1 MGNLLPV
8 AARVPVRS
16 GERATAVGKRR
27 GTGERERAMFGIARR
42 NWALRLSV
50 VLNVCVL
57 LYVCAHFGSSGPW
70 IEEPPTNWA
79 APLQTETFELG
90 SNGTQKGAGTAASSV
105 LPATKDAAK
114 GRAGHRTEGRPS
126 ANITSGPTT
135 NEVKVDPID
144 KSDRTRNRTTVARSN
159 ATVTRPSMT
168 LKEAILCNE
177 KPTEPRRAQR
187 GDYWVLYNY
196 VPMSMAVRCWESVT
210 YTTHADYTF
219 LDNLEPLLERWRA
232 PISIAMHA
240 PGTDFSATLD
250 AIKYSRNCGSPLV
263 SQLVT
268 FHVFFSSKH
277 VPKVVPPTEKV
288 ISETYNCSLG
298 PPWVNVTLSKMY
310 KNEKKLLYPVNVGR
324 NIARESAPT
333 FYVFASDIEL
343 YPNPN
348 LPDKFLD
355 MIRRKDQPAL
365 YKPNPKVF
373 VLSIFE
379 VDEKSQPPDN
389 KTHLVQML
397 KAGTA
402 IPFHKKLCSGCHNV
416 PRSKEWQEAPETE
429 ELHIFHVG
437 KRTGSFVHWE
447 PIFIGTNND
456 PLYDER
462 LSWEGKSDKMT
473 QGYALCVLDYDFL
486 ILDNAFLV
494 HRPGIKIFK
503 KDPHREML
511 TAKTN
516 ALIKKIIVPE
526 LKILYGTRKGCAV

>member
-1 MGNLLPV
+1 M
-8 AARVPVRS
+8 S
-16 GERATAVGKRR
+16 
-27 GTGERERAMFGIARR
+27 MIGIARR

-70 IEEPPTNWA
+70 IEEPPTNWGA
-79 APLQTETFELG
+79 SLQSETFGVVDL
-90 SNGTQKGAGTAASSV
+90 SNGTQKGATSSA
-105 LPATKDAAK
+105 LPATKDSKGVSLANP
-114 GRAGHRTEGRPS
+114 GRARLITARP
-126 ANITSGPTT
+126 TP
-135 NEVKVDPID
+135 NEAKDGGLD
-144 KSDRTRNRTTVARSN
+144 KAERPYNRTVKNGTSTFHRAMS
-159 ATVTRPSMT
+159 
-168 LKEAILCNE
+168 LQEAIPCNE
-177 KPTEPRRAQR
+177 KSSEPRRAQR

-219 LDNLEPLLERWRA
+219 LDNLEPLLEGWRA
-232 PISIAMHA
+232 PISIAMYA

-277 VPKVVPPTEKV
+277 VPKVVPPSEKV
-288 ISETYNCSLG
+288 VSDTYNCSLG
-298 PPWVNVTLSKMY
+298 PPWVNVTISKMY

-343 YPNPN
+343 YPSPN
-348 LPDKFLD
+348 LPAKFVE
-355 MIRRKDQPAL
+355 MIRRRDQPAL

-379 VDEKSQPPDN
+379 VDEKSRPPKN

-416 PRSKEWQEAPETE
+416 PQSKEWLDAPETE
-429 ELHIFHVG
+429 GLHVFHVG

-447 PIFIGTNND
+447 PIFIGSNND

-494 HRPGIKIFK
+494 HRPGIKTLK

-516 ALIKKIIVPE
+516 TLIKKIIVPE

>member
-1 MGNLLPV
+1 MSLISIL
-8 AARVPVRS
+8 
-16 GERATAVGKRR
+16 
-27 GTGERERAMFGIARR
+27 RR
-42 NWALRLSV
+42 NWALRVSV
-50 VLNVCVL
+50 VLNICVL

-79 APLQTETFELG
+79 APLQSETFGAVDLV
-90 SNGTQKGAGTAASSV
+90 NGTQKGATSASAV
-105 LPATKDAAK
+105 PATKDAGGKGPRGGNTTSLARARLVTTRPTPNEAK
-114 GRAGHRTEGRPS
+114 GAASVDKNDHRHNLTAKNGTPNVRPTMS
-126 ANITSGPTT
+126 
-135 NEVKVDPID
+135 
-144 KSDRTRNRTTVARSN
+144 
-159 ATVTRPSMT
+159 
-168 LKEAILCNE
+168 LKEAVPCKE
-177 KPTEPRRAQR
+177 KSLEPRRAQR

-240 PGTDFSATLD
+240 PGTDFPATLD
-250 AIKYSRNCGSPLV
+250 AIKYSRNCGSPLIA
-263 SQLVT
+263 QLVS

-277 VPKVVPPTEKV
+277 VPKVVPPSEKV
-288 ISETYNCSLG
+288 MSDTYNCTLG

-343 YPNPN
+343 YPNPD
-348 LPDKFLD
+348 LPAKFLE
-355 MIRRKDQPAL
+355 MIRRRDQPAL

-379 VDEKSQPPDN
+379 VDDKSQPPNN
-389 KTHLVQML
+389 KTHLGQML

-416 PRSKEWQEAPETE
+416 PRSKEWQEAPETKD
-429 ELHIFHVG
+429 LHIFHVG

>member
-1 MGNLLPV
+1 MSIV
-8 AARVPVRS
+8 A
-16 GERATAVGKRR
+16 
-27 GTGERERAMFGIARR
+27 IARR

-57 LYVCAHFGSSGPW
+57 LYVCAHIGSSGPW

-79 APLQTETFELG
+79 AAAPLQADTYGNGLNDLV
-90 SNGTQKGAGTAASSV
+90 NGTQKGAAAGASFSSSSSSAALV
-105 LPATKDAAK
+105 GATNNAAPTNNGGA
-114 GRAGHRTEGRPS
+114 GRSLGISLVTTTPPNRAKAEALDKPQEYSRNQTVR
-126 ANITSGPTT
+126 NNTT
-135 NEVKVDPID
+135 N
-144 KSDRTRNRTTVARSN
+144 VAREPMSL
-159 ATVTRPSMT
+159 R
-168 LKEAILCNE
+168 EAVACNE
-177 KPTEPRRAQR
+177 KSTEPRRAQR

-196 VPMSMAVRCWESVT
+196 VPMSMAVKCWESVT

-240 PGTDFSATLD
+240 PGTDFPATLD
-250 AIKYSRNCGSPLV
+250 AIRYSRNCGSPLV

-277 VPKVVPPTEKV
+277 VPKVIPPSEK
-288 ISETYNCSLG
+288 IASDTYNCSLG
-298 PPWVNVTLSKMY
+298 PPWVNVSLAKMY

-333 FYVFASDIEL
+333 FYVFPSDIEL
-343 YPNPN
+343 YPSPN
-348 LPDKFLD
+348 LPDKFLE
-355 MIRRKDQPAL
+355 MIRKRDQPAL
-365 YKPNPKVF
+365 HKPNPKVF

-379 VDEKSQPPDN
+379 VDEKSQPPNN
-389 KTHLVQML
+389 KTRLIQML

-416 PRSKEWQEAPETE
+416 PKSKEWQETPETE
-429 ELHIFHVG
+429 NLHVFHVG

-456 PLYDER
+456 PFYDER

-503 KDPHREML
+503 KDPHRDML

-516 ALIKKIIVPE
+516 ALIKKIIMPE
-526 LKILYGTRKGCAV
+526 LKVLYGTRKGCAV

>member
-1 MGNLLPV
+1 MSMLSIL
-8 AARVPVRS
+8 
-16 GERATAVGKRR
+16 
-27 GTGERERAMFGIARR
+27 RR
-42 NWALRLSV
+42 NWALRVSV
-50 VLNVCVL
+50 VLNICVL

-79 APLQTETFELG
+79 APLQSETFGAVDLV
-90 SNGTQKGAGTAASSV
+90 NGTQKGATSSAV
-105 LPATKDAAK
+105 LAIKDASNKSAR
-114 GRAGHRTEGRPS
+114 GNTTSLARARLLTTR
-126 ANITSGPTT
+126 PTT
-135 NEVKVDPID
+135 NEAKADNKNGDGPEHRHNQTA
-144 KSDRTRNRTTVARSN
+144 KSGLPVVQSAMSLN
-159 ATVTRPSMT
+159 
-168 LKEAILCNE
+168 EAVQCNE
-177 KPTEPRRAQR
+177 KSLEPRRAQR

-196 VPMSMAVRCWESVT
+196 VPMSIAVRCWESVT

-240 PGTDFSATLD
+240 PGTDFAATLD
-250 AIKYSRNCGSPLV
+250 AIKYSRNCGSSLV

-277 VPKVVPPTEKV
+277 VPKMVPPTEKV
-288 ISETYNCSLG
+288 MSDSYNCTLG

-333 FYVFASDIEL
+333 FYVLASDIEL
-343 YPNPN
+343 YPNPD
-348 LPDKFLD
+348 LPAKFLE
-355 MIRRKDQPAL
+355 MIRKRDQPAL

-379 VDEKSQPPDN
+379 VDEKSQPPNN
-389 KTHLVQML
+389 KTHLAQML

-416 PRSKEWQEAPETE
+416 PRSKEWQEAAETE
-429 ELHIFHVG
+429 DLHVFHVG

-447 PIFIGTNND
+447 PIFIGSNND

-503 KDPHREML
+503 KDVHREML

-516 ALIKKIIVPE
+516 ALIRKIIVPE

>member
-1 MGNLLPV
+1 MSI
-8 AARVPVRS
+8 AA
-16 GERATAVGKRR
+16 
-27 GTGERERAMFGIARR
+27 IARR

-57 LYVCAHFGSSGPW
+57 LYVCAHIGSSGPW

-79 APLQTETFELG
+79 AAAPLQSDTYDNLV
-90 SNGTQKGAGTAASSV
+90 NGTQKGAAAAAASSSSSSSSSSAALV
-105 LPATKDAAK
+105 GATNNAAPTNN
-114 GRAGHRTEGRPS
+114 GGAGRPLGIILVTTTPPPNG
-126 ANITSGPTT
+126 AKAETVDKPQEHPHNQTMKNGTS
-135 NEVKVDPID
+135 
-144 KSDRTRNRTTVARSN
+144 S
-159 ATVTRPSMT
+159 VTREPMS
-168 LKEAILCNE
+168 LKEAVPCNE
-177 KPTEPRRAQR
+177 KSTEPRRAQR

-240 PGTDFSATLD
+240 PGTDFPATLD
-250 AIKYSRNCGSPLV
+250 AIRYSRNCGSPLV

-268 FHVFFSSKH
+268 FHIFFSSKH
-277 VPKVVPPTEKV
+277 VPKVIPSSEK
-288 ISETYNCSLG
+288 ITADTYNCTLG
-298 PPWVNVTLSKMY
+298 PPWVNVSLAKMY

-343 YPNPN
+343 YPSPN
-348 LPDKFLD
+348 LPVKFLE
-355 MIRRKDQPAL
+355 MIRRREQPAL
-365 YKPNPKVF
+365 HKPNPKLF

-379 VDEKSQPPDN
+379 VDEKSQPPNN
-389 KTHLVQML
+389 KTHLIQML
-397 KAGTA
+397 KAGTV

-416 PRSKEWQEAPETE
+416 PKSKEWQEAPETE
-429 ELHIFHVG
+429 DLHIFHVG

-456 PLYDER
+456 PFYDER

-503 KDPHREML
+503 KDPHRDML

-516 ALIKKIIVPE
+516 ALIKKIIMPE
-526 LKILYGTRKGCAV
+526 LKVLYGTRKGCAV

>member
-1 MGNLLPV
+1 M
-8 AARVPVRS
+8 S
-16 GERATAVGKRR
+16 
-27 GTGERERAMFGIARR
+27 MFSILRR
-42 NWALRLSV
+42 NWALRVSV
-50 VLNVCVL
+50 VLNICVL

-79 APLQTETFELG
+79 APLQSETFSTADLV
-90 SNGTQKGAGTAASSV
+90 NGTQKGAASSSV
-105 LPATKDAAK
+105 VPATKDAGSKGSRGGNVTKLARARLLTTKPTLNNEAK
-114 GRAGHRTEGRPS
+114 VETVDKTDQRRNQTVKNEAPIVRPTMS
-126 ANITSGPTT
+126 
-135 NEVKVDPID
+135 
-144 KSDRTRNRTTVARSN
+144 
-159 ATVTRPSMT
+159 
-168 LKEAILCNE
+168 LKEAVLCNE
-177 KPTEPRRAQR
+177 KSSEPRRAQR

-240 PGTDFSATLD
+240 PGTDFPATLD

-277 VPKVVPPTEKV
+277 VPKVVPPSEKV
-288 ISETYNCSLG
+288 MSGTYNCTLG
-298 PPWVNVTLSKMY
+298 PPWINVTLSKMY

-343 YPNPN
+343 YPSPN
-348 LPDKFLD
+348 LPAKFLD

-379 VDEKSQPPDN
+379 VDEKNQPPNN
-389 KTHLVQML
+389 KTHLIQML

-416 PRSKEWQEAPETE
+416 PRSKEWQETPETE
-429 ELHIFHVG
+429 DLHVFHVG

-486 ILDNAFLV
+486 ILDNSFLV

-503 KDPHREML
+503 KDAHREML

-516 ALIKKIIVPE
+516 ALIKKIIIPE

>member
-1 MGNLLPV
+1 M
-8 AARVPVRS
+8 
-16 GERATAVGKRR
+16 
-27 GTGERERAMFGIARR
+27 
-42 NWALRLSV
+42 
-50 VLNVCVL
+50 LNICVL

-79 APLQTETFELG
+79 APLQADTFASVDLV
-90 SNGTQKGAGTAASSV
+90 NGTQKGATSSAV
-105 LPATKDAAK
+105 PATKDAGGKGAGGGGNMTSMARARLLTTRPTPNEAK
-114 GRAGHRTEGRPS
+114 AEPVDKDHRH
-126 ANITSGPTT
+126 
-135 NEVKVDPID
+135 
-144 KSDRTRNRTTVARSN
+144 NRTVKSGTPV
-159 ATVTRPSMT
+159 VRPTMS
-168 LKEAILCNE
+168 LKEAVPCNE
-177 KPTEPRRAQR
+177 KSMEPRRAQR

-240 PGTDFSATLD
+240 PGTDFAATLD

-277 VPKVVPPTEKV
+277 VPKTVPPSEKV
-288 ISETYNCSLG
+288 VSDTYNCTLG

-333 FYVFASDIEL
+333 FYIFASDIEL

-348 LPDKFLD
+348 LPTTFLE
-355 MIRRKDQPAL
+355 MIRKRDQPAL

-379 VDEKSQPPDN
+379 VDEKSQPPNN
-389 KTHLVQML
+389 KTQLGQML

-429 ELHIFHVG
+429 GLHVFHVG

-511 TAKTN
+511 TSKTN

>member
-1 MGNLLPV
+1 MSIV
-8 AARVPVRS
+8 A
-16 GERATAVGKRR
+16 
-27 GTGERERAMFGIARR
+27 IARR
-42 NWALRLSV
+42 NWALRLSI

-57 LYVCAHFGSSGPW
+57 LYVCTNIGSSGPW

-79 APLQTETFELG
+79 AAAPLQQEAFAVNDLA
-90 SNGTQKGAGTAASSV
+90 NGTQKGAAASLSSAS
-105 LPATKDAAK
+105 LAASATKDAAP
-114 GRAGHRTEGRPS
+114 GTNNGGGARIRLVTTTPS
-126 ANITSGPTT
+126 PNGAKAEPLDKLQDHPRNQTAKNGTTS
-135 NEVKVDPID
+135 
-144 KSDRTRNRTTVARSN
+144 VAHEPMS
-159 ATVTRPSMT
+159 
-168 LKEAILCNE
+168 LKEAVPCNE
-177 KPTEPRRAQR
+177 KSTEPRRAQR

-196 VPMSMAVRCWESVT
+196 VPMSMSVRCWESVT

-219 LDNLEPLLERWRA
+219 LDNLEALLERWRA

-240 PGTDFSATLD
+240 PGTDFPATLD
-250 AIKYSRNCGSPLV
+250 AIRYSRNCGSPLV

-277 VPKVVPPTEKV
+277 VPKLVPPSEKIV
-288 ISETYNCSLG
+288 SDTYNCSLG
-298 PPWVNVTLSKMY
+298 PPWVNVSLAKMY

-324 NIARESAPT
+324 NIAREAAPT
-333 FYVFASDIEL
+333 LYVFPSDIEL
-343 YPNPN
+343 YPSPN
-348 LPDKFLD
+348 LPAKFLE
-355 MIRRKDQPAL
+355 MIRRRDQPAL
-365 YKPNPKVF
+365 HKPNPKVF

-379 VDEKSQPPDN
+379 VDEKSQPPNN
-389 KTHLVQML
+389 KTRLVQML
-397 KAGTA
+397 KTGTA

-416 PRSKEWQEAPETE
+416 PKSKEWQDAPETDD
-429 ELHIFHVG
+429 LHVFHVG

-503 KDPHREML
+503 KDPHRDML

-516 ALIKKIIVPE
+516 ALIKKIIMPE
-526 LKILYGTRKGCAV
+526 LKVLYGTRKGCAV

>member
-1 MGNLLPV
+1 M
-8 AARVPVRS
+8 S
-16 GERATAVGKRR
+16 
-27 GTGERERAMFGIARR
+27 MFSILRR
-42 NWALRLSV
+42 NWALRVSV
-50 VLNVCVL
+50 VLNICVL

-79 APLQTETFELG
+79 APLQSETFGAVDLV
-90 SNGTQKGAGTAASSV
+90 NGTQKGATSSIV
-105 LPATKDAAK
+105 PATKDANGK
-114 GRAGHRTEGRPS
+114 GSSSRGGNTTSLARARLLT
-126 ANITSGPTT
+126 
-135 NEVKVDPID
+135 
-144 KSDRTRNRTTVARSN
+144 
-159 ATVTRPSMT
+159 TRPTPNEAKVESVDKTDQRRNQTEKNDASIVRPTMS
-168 LKEAILCNE
+168 LKEAVLCNE
-177 KPTEPRRAQR
+177 KSSEPRRAQR

-196 VPMSMAVRCWESVT
+196 VPMSIAVRCWESVT

-240 PGTDFSATLD
+240 PGTDFPATLD
-250 AIKYSRNCGSPLV
+250 AIKYSRNCGSSLV

-277 VPKVVPPTEKV
+277 VPKVVPPSEKV
-288 ISETYNCSLG
+288 VSDTYNCSLG

-348 LPDKFLD
+348 LPAKFLE
-355 MIRRKDQPAL
+355 MIRRRDQPAL

-379 VDEKSQPPDN
+379 VDEKNQPPNN

-429 ELHIFHVG
+429 DLHVFHVG

-503 KDPHREML
+503 KDAHREML

-516 ALIKKIIVPE
+516 ALIKKIIIPE

>member
-1 MGNLLPV
+1 MSI
-8 AARVPVRS
+8 AAV
-16 GERATAVGKRR
+16 
-27 GTGERERAMFGIARR
+27 ARR
-42 NWALRLSV
+42 NWALRLSI

-79 APLQTETFELG
+79 APEGYGGAVNDLA
-90 SNGTQKGAGTAASSV
+90 NGTQKGAATSSASSAVASSV
-105 LPATKDAAK
+105 VGNVKDVAPGTNNAGARIRLVTTTLPPNGAKVETVDKPQEHPRNQTVKNGTISVAREPMSLKDAV
-114 GRAGHRTEGRPS
+114 P
-126 ANITSGPTT
+126 
-135 NEVKVDPID
+135 
-144 KSDRTRNRTTVARSN
+144 
-159 ATVTRPSMT
+159 
-168 LKEAILCNE
+168 CNE
-177 KPTEPRRAQR
+177 KATTPRRAQR

-196 VPMSMAVRCWESVT
+196 VPMSMAVKCWESVT

-219 LDNLEPLLERWRA
+219 LDNLEPLLERWQA

-240 PGTDFSATLD
+240 PGTDFPATLD
-250 AIKYSRNCGSPLV
+250 AIRYSRNCGSPLV

-268 FHVFFSSKH
+268 FHIFFSSKH
-277 VPKVVPPTEKV
+277 VPKVVPSPEK
-288 ISETYNCSLG
+288 IASDTYNCSLG
-298 PPWVNVTLSKMY
+298 PPWVNVSFAKMY

-333 FYVFASDIEL
+333 YFMFASDIEL
-343 YPNPN
+343 YPSPN
-348 LPDKFLD
+348 LPAKFLE
-355 MIRRKDQPAL
+355 MIRRRDQPAL

-379 VDEKSQPPDN
+379 VDEKSQPPNN
-389 KTHLVQML
+389 KTQLVQML

-416 PRSKEWQEAPETE
+416 PKSKEWQEAPETE
-429 ELHIFHVG
+429 DLHVFHVG

-486 ILDNAFLV
+486 ILDNVFLV

-503 KDPHREML
+503 KDPHRDML

-516 ALIKKIIVPE
+516 ALIKKIIMPE
-526 LKILYGTRKGCAV
+526 LKVLYGTRKGCAV

>member
-1 MGNLLPV
+1 MKYIIVILYLNSSKE
-8 AARVPVRS
+8 AVRDAS
-16 GERATAVGKRR
+16 GMSIEVFIRLVGVRHRALFTMR
-27 GTGERERAMFGIARR
+27 
-42 NWALRLSV
+42 
-50 VLNVCVL
+50 
-57 LYVCAHFGSSGPW
+57 
-70 IEEPPTNWA
+70 
-79 APLQTETFELG
+79 
-90 SNGTQKGAGTAASSV
+90 NGT
-105 LPATKDAAK
+105 
-114 GRAGHRTEGRPS
+114 
-126 ANITSGPTT
+126 TS
-135 NEVKVDPID
+135 
-144 KSDRTRNRTTVARSN
+144 VAREPMSLRD
-159 ATVTRPSMT
+159 AVP
-168 LKEAILCNE
+168 CHE
-177 KPTEPRRAQR
+177 KSTEPRRAQR

-240 PGTDFSATLD
+240 PGTDFPATLD
-250 AIKYSRNCGSPLV
+250 AIRYSRNCGSPLV

-277 VPKVVPPTEKV
+277 VPKVIPPSEK
-288 ISETYNCSLG
+288 IASDTYNCSLG
-298 PPWVNVTLSKMY
+298 APWVNVSLAKMY

-333 FYVFASDIEL
+333 FYVFPSDIEL
-343 YPNPN
+343 YPSPN
-348 LPDKFLD
+348 LPVKFLE
-355 MIRRKDQPAL
+355 MIRKRDQPAL

-379 VDEKSQPPDN
+379 VDEKSQPPNN
-389 KTHLVQML
+389 KTRLIQML
-397 KAGTA
+397 KTGTA

-416 PRSKEWQEAPETE
+416 PKSKEWQEAPETE
-429 ELHIFHVG
+429 DLHVFHVG

-456 PLYDER
+456 PFYDER

-503 KDPHREML
+503 KDPHRDML

-516 ALIKKIIVPE
+516 ALIKKIIMPE
-526 LKILYGTRKGCAV
+526 LKVLYGTRKGCAV

>member
-1 MGNLLPV
+1 MLSIL
-8 AARVPVRS
+8 
-16 GERATAVGKRR
+16 
-27 GTGERERAMFGIARR
+27 RR
-42 NWALRLSV
+42 NWALRVSV
-50 VLNVCVL
+50 VLNICVL
-57 LYVCAHFGSSGPW
+57 LYVCAHYGSSGPW

-79 APLQTETFELG
+79 APLQSETFGGVEPV
-90 SNGTQKGAGTAASSV
+90 NGTQKGAATSSAV
-105 LPATKDAAK
+105 PTTKEGAGK
-114 GRAGHRTEGRPS
+114 GARNGNKTGQIRARHLVTR
-126 ANITSGPTT
+126 PTT
-135 NEVKVDPID
+135 NDEARPDPVHGAESRRRNQTV
-144 KSDRTRNRTTVARSN
+144 KSDAPVIQPTMS
-159 ATVTRPSMT
+159 
-168 LKEAILCNE
+168 LKEAVPCNE
-177 KPTEPRRAQR
+177 KSMEPRRAQR

-240 PGTDFSATLD
+240 PGTDFAATLD

-288 ISETYNCSLG
+288 ISDTYNCTLG
-298 PPWVNVTLSKMY
+298 PPWINVTLSKMY

-343 YPNPN
+343 YPNPD
-348 LPDKFLD
+348 LPAKFLE
-355 MIRRKDQPAL
+355 MIRRRDQPAL

-379 VDEKSQPPDN
+379 VDEKSQPPNN

-429 ELHIFHVG
+429 DLHVFHVG

-511 TAKTN
+511 TVKTN
-516 ALIKKIIVPE
+516 ALIRKIIVPE
-526 LKILYGTRKGCAV
+526 LKILYGIRKGCAV

>member
-1 MGNLLPV
+1 M
-8 AARVPVRS
+8 S
-16 GERATAVGKRR
+16 
-27 GTGERERAMFGIARR
+27 MFSILRR
-42 NWALRLSV
+42 NWALRVSV
-50 VLNVCVL
+50 VLNICVL

-79 APLQTETFELG
+79 APLQSDTFGAVELV
-90 SNGTQKGAGTAASSV
+90 NGTQKGATSSA
-105 LPATKDAAK
+105 LPATKGAH
-114 GRAGHRTEGRPS
+114 G
-126 ANITSGPTT
+126 ANATSLA
-135 NEVKVDPID
+135 
-144 KSDRTRNRTTVARSN
+144 RTRLLT
-159 ATVTRPSMT
+159 TRPSPEGKLETVDNSRGRNQTVNSSLPSARSTMS

-177 KPTEPRRAQR
+177 KSLNPRRAQR

-240 PGTDFSATLD
+240 PGTDFAATLD
-250 AIKYSRNCGSPLV
+250 AIKYSRNCGSPLI

-277 VPKVVPPTEKV
+277 VPKVVPPSEKV
-288 ISETYNCSLG
+288 MSDTYNCSLG
-298 PPWVNVTLSKMY
+298 PPWVNVTFSKMY

-333 FYVFASDIEL
+333 HYVCASDIEL
-343 YPNPN
+343 YPSPN
-348 LPDKFLD
+348 LPAKFLE
-355 MIRRKDQPAL
+355 MIRRRDQLSL

-379 VDEKSQPPDN
+379 VDEKSQPPNN
-389 KTHLVQML
+389 KTQLAQML

-402 IPFHKKLCSGCHNV
+402 IPFHKKLCSSCHNV

-429 ELHIFHVG
+429 GLHVFHVG

-447 PIFIGTNND
+447 PIFIGTNHD

-486 ILDNAFLV
+486 ILDNAFLI

>member
-1 MGNLLPV
+1 MSII
-8 AARVPVRS
+8 A
-16 GERATAVGKRR
+16 
-27 GTGERERAMFGIARR
+27 IARR

-57 LYVCAHFGSSGPW
+57 LYVCAHIGSSGPW

-79 APLQTETFELG
+79 AAPETYDLAT
-90 SNGTQKGAGTAASSV
+90 NGTQKGVATSLSSSSSSAAV
-105 LPATKDAAK
+105 AVKDATSANNNN
-114 GRAGHRTEGRPS
+114 GVGRPLR
-126 ANITSGPTT
+126 IRLVTT
-135 NEVKVDPID
+135 TLPPNNGAKAETLD
-144 KSDRTRNRTTVARSN
+144 KSREHPRNQTAKNGTSNIAREPMS
-159 ATVTRPSMT
+159 
-168 LKEAILCNE
+168 LKEAVDCNE
-177 KPTEPRRAQR
+177 KSTEPRRAQR

-240 PGTDFSATLD
+240 PGTDFPATLN
-250 AIKYSRNCGSPLV
+250 AIRYSRNCGSPLV

-277 VPKVVPPTEKV
+277 VPKMVPPSEKIV
-288 ISETYNCSLG
+288 SDTYNCSLG
-298 PPWVNVTLSKMY
+298 PPWVNVSLAKMY

-333 FYVFASDIEL
+333 FYVFPSDIEL
-343 YPNPN
+343 YPSPN
-348 LPDKFLD
+348 LPTKFLE
-355 MIRRKDQPAL
+355 MIRRRDQPAL
-365 YKPNPKVF
+365 HKPNPKVF

-379 VDEKSQPPDN
+379 VDEKSQPPNN
-389 KTHLVQML
+389 KTHLIQML

-416 PRSKEWQEAPETE
+416 PKSKEWQEAPETE
-429 ELHIFHVG
+429 DLHVFHVG

-447 PIFIGTNND
+447 PIFIQRMSKKN
-456 PLYDER
+456 Y
-462 LSWEGKSDKMT
+462 SDTSIFIVCK

-503 KDPHREML
+503 KDTHRDML

-516 ALIKKIIVPE
+516 ALIKKIIMPE
-526 LKILYGTRKGCAV
+526 LKVLYGTRKGCAV

>member
-1 MGNLLPV
+1 M
-8 AARVPVRS
+8 S
-16 GERATAVGKRR
+16 I
-27 GTGERERAMFGIARR
+27 IAIGRR

-57 LYVCAHFGSSGPW
+57 LYVCAHIGSSGPW

-79 APLQTETFELG
+79 AAPETYDLG
-90 SNGTQKGAGTAASSV
+90 NGTQKGVATSLSSSSSSSSSSSV
-105 LPATKDAAK
+105 AIVVKDATPANNNNNN
-114 GRAGHRTEGRPS
+114 GGGAGRPLRIRLVTTTPPPNNGAKAEALDKS
-126 ANITSGPTT
+126 REHPRNQTARNTTT
-135 NEVKVDPID
+135 N
-144 KSDRTRNRTTVARSN
+144 NVAHEPMS
-159 ATVTRPSMT
+159 S
-168 LKEAILCNE
+168 KEAIACNE
-177 KPTEPRRAQR
+177 KSTEPRRAQR

-240 PGTDFSATLD
+240 PGTDFPATLN
-250 AIKYSRNCGSPLV
+250 AIRYSRNCGSPLV

-277 VPKVVPPTEKV
+277 VPKMVPPSEKIV
-288 ISETYNCSLG
+288 SDTYNCSLA
-298 PPWVNVTLSKMY
+298 PPWVNVSLAKMY

-333 FYVFASDIEL
+333 FYVFPSDIEL
-343 YPNPN
+343 YPSPN
-348 LPDKFLD
+348 LPTKFLE
-355 MIRRKDQPAL
+355 MIRRRDQPAL
-365 YKPNPKVF
+365 HKPNPKVF
-373 VLSIFE
+373 VLPIFE
-379 VDEKSQPPDN
+379 VDEKSQAPNN

-416 PRSKEWQEAPETE
+416 PKSKEWLEALETE
-429 ELHIFHVG
+429 DLHVFHVG

-503 KDPHREML
+503 KDTHRDML

-516 ALIKKIIVPE
+516 ALIKKIIMPE
-526 LKILYGTRKGCAV
+526 LKVLYGTRKGCAV

>member
-1 MGNLLPV
+1 M
-8 AARVPVRS
+8 S
-16 GERATAVGKRR
+16 
-27 GTGERERAMFGIARR
+27 MFSILRR
-42 NWALRLSV
+42 NWALRVSV

-79 APLQTETFELG
+79 APLQSETFSGVDIL
-90 SNGTQKGAGTAASSV
+90 NGTQKGATLSV
-105 LPATKDAAK
+105 VPATKDANGKSVRGGNTTSLARTRLITTRPTPNEAK
-114 GRAGHRTEGRPS
+114 AEIAEIS
-126 ANITSGPTT
+126 
-135 NEVKVDPID
+135 D
-144 KSDRTRNRTTVARSN
+144 KSEHRSN
-159 ATVTRPSMT
+159 QTAKSGTPIVQSTMS
-168 LKEAILCNE
+168 LKEAVSCNE
-177 KPTEPRRAQR
+177 KSSEPRRAQR

-240 PGTDFSATLD
+240 PGTDFAATLD
-250 AIKYSRNCGSPLV
+250 AIKYLRNCGSPLV

-288 ISETYNCSLG
+288 MFDTYNCSLG
-298 PPWVNVTLSKMY
+298 PPWVNATLSKMY

-343 YPNPN
+343 YPSPN
-348 LPDKFLD
+348 LPEKFLE
-355 MIRRKDQPAL
+355 MIRKRDQPAL
-365 YKPNPKVF
+365 YSPNPKVF

-379 VDEKSQPPDN
+379 VDEKSQAPNN

-429 ELHIFHVG
+429 GLHVFHVG
-437 KRTGSFVHWE
+437 KRIGSFVHWE

-503 KDPHREML
+503 RDPHREML

>member
-1 MGNLLPV
+1 M
-8 AARVPVRS
+8 S
-16 GERATAVGKRR
+16 
-27 GTGERERAMFGIARR
+27 
-42 NWALRLSV
+42 
-50 VLNVCVL
+50 
-57 LYVCAHFGSSGPW
+57 
-70 IEEPPTNWA
+70 
-79 APLQTETFELG
+79 
-90 SNGTQKGAGTAASSV
+90 
-105 LPATKDAAK
+105 
-114 GRAGHRTEGRPS
+114 
-126 ANITSGPTT
+126 
-135 NEVKVDPID
+135 
-144 KSDRTRNRTTVARSN
+144 
-159 ATVTRPSMT
+159 
-168 LKEAILCNE
+168 LKEAVPCNE
-177 KPTEPRRAQR
+177 KSMQPRRAQR

-240 PGTDFSATLD
+240 PGTDFAATLD
-250 AIKYSRNCGSPLV
+250 AIKYSRNCGSSLI

-277 VPKVVPPTEKV
+277 VPKLVPPPEKV
-288 ISETYNCSLG
+288 MSDTYNCSLG
-298 PPWVNVTLSKMY
+298 PPWVNVTFSKMY

-333 FYVFASDIEL
+333 YYVFASDIEL

-348 LPDKFLD
+348 LPAMFLE
-355 MIRRKDQPAL
+355 MIRRRDQVAL
-365 YKPNPKVF
+365 YNPNPKVF

-379 VDEKSQPPDN
+379 VDGKSQPPNN
-389 KTHLVQML
+389 KTRLIQML

-416 PRSKEWQEAPETE
+416 PRSKEWQQAPETDD
-429 ELHIFHVG
+429 LHVFHVG

-447 PIFIGTNND
+447 PIFIGSNND

-473 QGYALCVLDYDFL
+473 QGYALCVLNYDFL